1 MNWSYYFWYFFS
13 EPSEICWCSP
23 LFIIDLTQGK
33 QLFPIV
39 HNSFYFSKIN
49 NVSFCNIKNPSWRN
63 SGDSFSVAI
72 WIINFKVRATISHTV
87 HIHFC
92 EVTALNCWLF
102 RWGWSLQLHQMI
114 LTSLVLLNVS
124 IALLLLHV

>member
-1 MNWSYYFWYFFS
+1 MNWSHYFWYFFF
-13 EPSEICWCSP
+13 EPSKICWCSP

-63 SGDSFSVAI
+63 SGESFRAAI
-72 WIINFKVRATISHTV
+72 WIINFKVRATISHPYSFLWSYCSEFW
-87 HIHFC
+87 I
-92 EVTALNCWLF
+92 F

-114 LTSLVLLNVS
+114 FTLIVLLNVS
-124 IALLLLHV
+124 IVLLLLLHV